1 MDLWRETLTDFKAPD
16 TVKVDP
22 LPVHG
27 VSQLKYAGAE
37 LERGRICIGLSRLTG
52 NRNGD
57 AGFLDYL
64 GVVVSGFEADR
75 KGGDKTPPT
84 HQTRRNRDSN
94 QREPTKDSHLESAL
108 IRNGTRYGQ
117 LSPIRTCSDLGHPE
131 NSYTEDINDNTSG
144 NWYSFVNVNGMGKS
158 RSAGV
163 GWLRSPGCVR
173 LLILMVVIDSG
184 CGQSPDDQTLG
195 SEWNTSGYVYKSHGP
210 VRVIRPEEKRSDP
223 PGLSF
228 CS

>member
-1 MDLWRETLTDFKAPD
+1 MP
-16 TVKVDP
+16 
-22 LPVHG
+22 
-27 VSQLKYAGAE
+27 
-37 LERGRICIGLSRLTG
+37 
-52 NRNGD
+52 
-57 AGFLDYL
+57 
-64 GVVVSGFEADR
+64 
-75 KGGDKTPPT
+75 
-84 HQTRRNRDSN
+84 SN

-195 SEWNTSGYVYKSHGP
+195 ECVEYVALLIYIMFCFCIQMSP
-210 VRVIRPEEKRSDP
+210 IVIFF
-223 PGLSF
+223 GMV
-228 CS
+228 